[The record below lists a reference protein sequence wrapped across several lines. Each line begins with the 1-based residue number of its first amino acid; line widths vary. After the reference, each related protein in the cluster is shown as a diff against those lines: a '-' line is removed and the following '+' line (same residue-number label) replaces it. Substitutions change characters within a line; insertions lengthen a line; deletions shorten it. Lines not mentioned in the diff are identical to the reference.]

1 MSVITI
7 SRQFGAGGRELGERL
22 SKRIGYRLV
31 DEDMLEQVAIKAK
44 VSPEGVLS
52 FEKSGGSKLM
62 KFLDSLIS
70 KRFIDRLLTDER
82 GYIDADRYVGVVQE
96 IIQELY
102 KEGDVIIL
110 GRGGQYVLQDKPNT
124 FHVLLVAD
132 RSYREQFLMQ
142 KYKVTE
148 RVAAQ
153 AIAREDRQR
162 TLFLNC
168 FSTEDHDA
176 PLLYDLVVNTG
187 RLGME
192 TTEGLIVTLLNL

>member
-7 SRQFGAGGRELGERL
+7 SRQFGAGGRDLGERL

-31 DEDMLEQVAIKAK
+31 DEDMLEEVATKAK

-70 KRFIDRLLTDER
+70 KKFIDRLLTEER
-82 GYIDADRYVGVVQE
+82 GYIDADRYVGVVKE
-96 IIQELY
+96 VIQELY

-110 GRGGQYVLQDKPNT
+110 GRGGQYVLQDQPNT
-124 FHVLLVAD
+124 LHILLVAD
-132 RSYREQFLMQ
+132 SPYRVEFLTK
-142 KYKVTE
+142 KYKITE
-148 RVAAQ
+148 RVASQ

-176 PLLYDLVVNTG
+176 PLLYDIVVNTG
-187 RLGME
+187 RLGMDK
-192 TTEGLIVTLLNL
+192 TEELVVKLLNL